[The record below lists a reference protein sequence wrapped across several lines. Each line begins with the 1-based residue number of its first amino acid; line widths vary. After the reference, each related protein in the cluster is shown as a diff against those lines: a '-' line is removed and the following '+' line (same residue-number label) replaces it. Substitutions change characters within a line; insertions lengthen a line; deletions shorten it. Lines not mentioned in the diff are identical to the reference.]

1 MGGKQQFGLALTAAA
16 GGLAWGY
23 LRHRGDRHVTAF
35 ALVQAAE
42 WFVAY
47 GGAAA
52 VLSAAHQALEQAAGG
67 NAQNGEFELERVTRI
82 RQSVTERTGTDG

>member
-1 MGGKQQFGLALTAAA
+1 MGGKQQFGLALAAA
-16 GGLAWGY
+16 AAGLAWGY
-23 LRHRGDRHVTAF
+23 IRHRSDRRVSAF
-35 ALVQAAE
+35 ALIQAAE

-52 VLSAAHQALEQAAGG
+52 VLSAARQALEQAAGLDVED
-67 NAQNGEFELERVTRI
+67 AEFELERVTRI